1 MAFNIGT
8 LIGSA
13 LGKTG
18 GTIIE
23 SVSKVVDDFTISK
36 EEKAA
41 INQAITVEVNR
52 NIEALKSMEV
62 DETKAYLADT
72 QSARERDK
80 EANNSLNAGWL
91 AKNITPILAFGV
103 ILLTFILIYC
113 IMFKG
118 VNGVEKDI
126 LVYVLGAL
134 TGYVGMVLSYYFG
147 SSKSSGEKDRS
158 IKSLIDKR

>member
-23 SVSKVVDDFTISK
+23 SVANVVDDFTMSK

-41 INQAITVEVNR
+41 INQAITAEVNR
-52 NIEALKSMEV
+52 SMEALKSMEV

-72 QSARERDK
+72 QNARQRDI
-80 EANNSLNAGWL
+80 EANNSATAGWL
-91 AKNITPILAFGV
+91 SKNITPVLAFGV
-103 ILLTFILIYC
+103 ILLTFMLIYF

-118 VNGVEKDI
+118 VKGVEKDI
-126 LVYVLGAL
+126 IVYVLGAL

-158 IKSLIDKR
+158 ITSLINKA